1 MTTENQR
8 TVPANNGDKKMS
20 ETADKKANTTKTK
33 ARYNAKGKKM
43 RRLPLVVQIGSIGV
57 SGIAGLLVMLLLF
70 IVGVRIYSS
79 STDTYVEEQNQVE
92 AAQALQYDMTRLIA
106 SERELK
112 RIGTSDT
119 LSAEA
124 RAGLM
129 KGATENVTHF
139 MQLTDQRLE
148 EMTKIK
154 DDAIAPLVAQATDVM
169 KKFESE
175 VNQITDLVNKGRG
188 EEAAAI
194 DVLALAN
201 QLNDLVP
208 QIVKELES
216 QMDAATEQSQTVATV
231 VMGVMVAVYLVV
243 LVVALL
249 IGFFVR
255 RVLRKTV
262 ANTGDS
268 IAALSRGDMTDEA
281 EMLMNDE
288 LGDVAMKL
296 NESLATLRQ
305 VVGSAAAMA
314 QKVNSVANEVG
325 DGIDEGYKETEEV
338 IAQTQVVAGA
348 AGDVTQSIQTV
359 AAGAEEMGA
368 SIREISS
375 NANEAARVAN
385 EATEVAKRTSE
396 TVSKLGVSSREI
408 GDVVNTIT
416 AIAEQTNLLAL
427 NATIEAARAG
437 DAGKGFAVVA
447 GEVKDLAQETG
458 KATDDITAKI
468 AAIQADTDGAVAA
481 IEKISDIINQIN
493 DYQTTIAAAVEE
505 QTATTNEMG
514 RSVSEA
520 ATGSAS
526 ITETISKYQEI
537 AQEAGKGVE
546 TLQHAS
552 DELVEASQGM
562 YDNISL
568 LVYEKKDSAD
578 NLPNS

>member
-1 MTTENQR
+1 MTTDLQS
-8 TVPANNGDKKMS
+8 TANSNTGEKKMS
-20 ETADKKANTTKTK
+20 DAAVKNAGK
-33 ARYNAKGKKM
+33 ARVNAKGKKM
-43 RRLPLVVQIGSIGV
+43 RRMPLVVQIGAIGV

-70 IVGVRIYSS
+70 VVGVRIYGN
-79 STDTYVEEQNQVE
+79 STESYVAEQTQVE
-92 AAQALQYDMTRLIA
+92 AAQAMHYDMTRLIA

-112 RIGTSDT
+112 RIGTSQT
-119 LSAEA
+119 ISPEA
-124 RAGLM
+124 RDGLM
-129 KGATENVTHF
+129 KAATENVKHF
-139 MQLTDQRLE
+139 MELTDQRLE
-148 EMTKIK
+148 EMSKIK
-154 DDAIAPLVAQATDVM
+154 DQNIAPLVAQATDVM
-169 KKFESE
+169 KKFEAE
-175 VNQITDLVNKGRG
+175 VNQITELVNQGKG

-194 DVLALAN
+194 DVLDLAN
-201 QLNDLVP
+201 QLSDLVP
-208 QIVKELES
+208 QIVKGLES
-216 QMDAATEQSQTVATV
+216 KMDAATMQSQAVATV
-231 VMGVMVAVYLVV
+231 VLVVMCVVYLVV
-243 LVVALL
+243 LVIALL

-268 IAALSRGDMTDEA
+268 IESLSKGDMTDEA

-314 QKVNSVANEVG
+314 RKVNSVANDVG

-375 NANEAARVAN
+375 NANEAARVAS

-468 AAIQADTDGAVAA
+468 TAIQADTDGAVAA

-493 DYQTTIAAAVEE
+493 NYQTTIAAAVEE
-505 QTATTNEMG
+505 QTATTNEMS
-514 RSVSEA
+514 RSVAEA

-526 ITETISKYQEI
+526 IAETISQYQEI

-562 YDNISL
+562 YDNISM
-568 LVYEKKDSAD
+568 LVYEKKDAAD
-578 NLPNS
+578 NLPNA

>member
-1 MTTENQR
+1 MTTDLQS
-8 TVPANNGDKKMS
+8 TVS
-20 ETADKKANTTKTK
+20 ANTGEKTMSDAAAKNAGK
-33 ARYNAKGKKM
+33 ARVNAKGKKM
-43 RRLPLVVQIGSIGV
+43 RRLPLVVQIGAIGAAGV
-57 SGIAGLLVMLLLF
+57 VGLLVMLLLF
-70 IVGVRIYSS
+70 VVGVRIYGN
-79 STDTYVEEQNQVE
+79 STEGYVAEQSQVE
-92 AAQALQYDMTRLIA
+92 AAQAMHYDMTRLIA

-112 RIGTSDT
+112 RIGTSQT
-119 LSAEA
+119 ISSEA
-124 RAGLM
+124 RDASM
-129 KGATENVTHF
+129 KVATENVKHF
-139 MQLTDQRLE
+139 MELTDQRLE
-148 EMTKIK
+148 EMSKI
-154 DDAIAPLVAQATDVM
+154 DDQTIAPLVAQATDVM
-169 KKFESE
+169 KNFEVE
-175 VNQITDLVNKGRG
+175 VNQITELVNQGKG

-194 DVLALAN
+194 DVLDLAN

-208 QIVKELES
+208 QIVNALES
-216 QMDAATEQSQTVATV
+216 KMDAATEQSEAVSTIVLI
-231 VMGVMVAVYLVV
+231 VMCIVYVVV
-243 LVVALL
+243 LAIALL

-268 IAALSRGDMTDEA
+268 IESLSKGDMTDEA

-305 VVGSAAAMA
+305 VVGSAATTAR
-314 QKVNSVANEVG
+314 KVNSVAKEVG

-375 NANEAARVAN
+375 NANEAARVAG
-385 EATEVAKRTSE
+385 EATEVAQRTSE

-468 AAIQADTDGAVAA
+468 TAIQADTDGAVAA
-481 IEKISDIINQIN
+481 IEKISDIIHQIN
-493 DYQTTIAAAVEE
+493 NYQTTIAAAVEE
-505 QTATTNEMG
+505 QTATTNEMS
-514 RSVSEA
+514 RSVAEA

-526 ITETISKYQEI
+526 IAETISQYQEI

-552 DELVEASQGM
+552 DELVEASKEM
-562 YDNISL
+562 FDNISM
-568 LVYEKKDSAD
+568 LVYEKKGAAD
-578 NLPNS
+578 NLPNA

>member
-1 MTTENQR
+1 MTTDLQS
-8 TVPANNGDKKMS
+8 TVSANTGEKTMS
-20 ETADKKANTTKTK
+20 DAAAKKAGK
-33 ARYNAKGKKM
+33 ARVNAKGKKM
-43 RRLPLVVQIGSIGV
+43 RRLPLVVQIGAIGAAGV
-57 SGIAGLLVMLLLF
+57 IGLLVMLLLF
-70 IVGVRIYSS
+70 VVGVRIYGN
-79 STDTYVEEQNQVE
+79 STESYVAEQSQVE
-92 AAQALQYDMTRLIA
+92 AAQAMHYDMTRLIA

-112 RIGTSDT
+112 RVGTSQT
-119 LSAEA
+119 ISSEA
-124 RAGLM
+124 REASM
-129 KGATENVTHF
+129 KVATENVKHF
-139 MQLTDQRLE
+139 MELTDQRLE
-148 EMTKIK
+148 EMSKI
-154 DDAIAPLVAQATDVM
+154 DDQTIAPLVVQATDVM
-169 KKFESE
+169 KKFEAE
-175 VNQITDLVNKGRG
+175 VNQITELVNQGKG

-194 DVLALAN
+194 DVLDLAN
-201 QLNDLVP
+201 QLSDLVP
-208 QIVKELES
+208 QIVNALES
-216 QMDAATEQSQTVATV
+216 KMDAATEQSEAVSTIVLIVMCV
-231 VMGVMVAVYLVV
+231 VYVVV
-243 LVVALL
+243 LLLALL
-249 IGFFVR
+249 LGFFVR

-268 IAALSRGDMTDEA
+268 IESLSKGDMTDEA

-305 VVGSAAAMA
+305 VVGSAATTAR
-314 QKVNSVANEVG
+314 KVNSVAKEVG

-338 IAQTQVVAGA
+338 VAQTQVVAGA

-375 NANEAARVAN
+375 NANEAARVAG

-468 AAIQADTDGAVAA
+468 TAIQADTDGAVAA

-493 DYQTTIAAAVEE
+493 NYQTTIAAAVEE
-505 QTATTNEMG
+505 QTATTNEMS
-514 RSVSEA
+514 RSVAEA

-526 ITETISKYQEI
+526 IAETISQYQEI

-552 DELVEASQGM
+552 DELVEASQAM
-562 YDNISL
+562 YDNISM
-568 LVYEKKDSAD
+568 LVYEKKGDSE
-578 NLPNS
+578 NLPNA

>member
-1 MTTENQR
+1 
-8 TVPANNGDKKMS
+8 MS
-20 ETADKKANTTKTK
+20 DAAVKNAGK
-33 ARYNAKGKKM
+33 ARVNAKGKKM
-43 RRLPLVVQIGSIGV
+43 RRMPLVVQIGAIGV

-70 IVGVRIYSS
+70 VVGVRIYGN
-79 STDTYVEEQNQVE
+79 STETYVAEQTQVE
-92 AAQALQYDMTRLIA
+92 AAQAMHYDMTRLIA

-112 RIGTSDT
+112 RIGTSQT
-119 LSAEA
+119 ISPEA
-124 RAGLM
+124 REGLM
-129 KGATENVTHF
+129 KAATENVKHF
-139 MQLTDQRLE
+139 MELTDQRLE
-148 EMTKIK
+148 EMSKIK
-154 DDAIAPLVAQATDVM
+154 DQNIAPLVAQATDVM
-169 KKFESE
+169 KKFEAE
-175 VNQITDLVNKGRG
+175 VNQITELVNQGRG

-194 DVLALAN
+194 DVLDLAN
-201 QLNDLVP
+201 QLSDLVP
-208 QIVKELES
+208 QIVKGLES
-216 QMDAATEQSQTVATV
+216 KMDAATLQSQAVATIVLV
-231 VMGVMVAVYLVV
+231 VMCVVYLVV

-268 IAALSRGDMTDEA
+268 IESLSKGDMTDEA

-314 QKVNSVANEVG
+314 RKVNSVAKDVG

-375 NANEAARVAN
+375 NANEAARVAS

-468 AAIQADTDGAVAA
+468 TAIQADTDGAVAA

-493 DYQTTIAAAVEE
+493 NYQTTIAAAVEE
-505 QTATTNEMG
+505 QTATTNEMS
-514 RSVSEA
+514 RSVAEA

-526 ITETISKYQEI
+526 IAETISQYQEI

-552 DELVEASQGM
+552 DELVEASQAM
-562 YDNISL
+562 YDNISM
-568 LVYEKKDSAD
+568 LVYEKKGDAD
-578 NLPNS
+578 NLPNA

>member
-1 MTTENQR
+1 MTTDLQS
-8 TVPANNGDKKMS
+8 TANSNTGEKKMS
-20 ETADKKANTTKTK
+20 DAAVKNASK
-33 ARYNAKGKKM
+33 ARVNAKGKKM
-43 RRLPLVVQIGSIGV
+43 RRLPLVVQIGAIGAAGV
-57 SGIAGLLVMLLLF
+57 IGLLVMLLLF
-70 IVGVRIYSS
+70 VVGVRIYGN
-79 STDTYVEEQNQVE
+79 STESYVAEQSQVE
-92 AAQALQYDMTRLIA
+92 AAQAMHYDMTRLIA

-112 RIGTSDT
+112 RVGTSQT
-119 LSAEA
+119 ISSEA
-124 RAGLM
+124 REASM
-129 KGATENVTHF
+129 KVATENVKHF
-139 MQLTDQRLE
+139 MELTDQRLE
-148 EMTKIK
+148 EMSKI
-154 DDAIAPLVAQATDVM
+154 DDQTIAPLVAQATDVM
-169 KKFESE
+169 KKFEAE
-175 VNQITDLVNKGRG
+175 VNQITELVNQGKG

-194 DVLALAN
+194 DVLDLAN
-201 QLNDLVP
+201 QLSDLVP
-208 QIVKELES
+208 QIVNALES
-216 QMDAATEQSQTVATV
+216 KMDAATEQSEAVSTIVLIVMCV
-231 VMGVMVAVYLVV
+231 VYVVV
-243 LVVALL
+243 LLLALL
-249 IGFFVR
+249 LGFFVR

-268 IAALSRGDMTDEA
+268 IESLSKGDMTDEA

-305 VVGSAAAMA
+305 VVGSAATTAR
-314 QKVNSVANEVG
+314 KVNSVAKEVG

-338 IAQTQVVAGA
+338 VAQTQVVAGA

-375 NANEAARVAN
+375 NANEAARVAG

-468 AAIQADTDGAVAA
+468 TAIQADTDGAVAA

-493 DYQTTIAAAVEE
+493 NYQTTIAAAVEE
-505 QTATTNEMG
+505 QTATTNEMS
-514 RSVSEA
+514 RSVAEA

-526 ITETISKYQEI
+526 IAETISQYQEI

-552 DELVEASQGM
+552 DELVEASQAM
-562 YDNISL
+562 YDNISM
-568 LVYEKKDSAD
+568 LVYEKKGDSE
-578 NLPNS
+578 NLPNA

>member
-1 MTTENQR
+1 MTTDLQS
-8 TVPANNGDKKMS
+8 TANSNTGEKKMS
-20 ETADKKANTTKTK
+20 DAAAKNAGKV
-33 ARYNAKGKKM
+33 RVNAKGKKM
-43 RRLPLVVQIGSIGV
+43 RRMPLVVQIGAIGA

-70 IVGVRIYSS
+70 VVGVSIYGN
-79 STDTYVEEQNQVE
+79 STESYVAEQSQVE
-92 AAQALQYDMTRLIA
+92 AAQAMHYDMTRLIA

-112 RIGTSDT
+112 RIGTSQT
-119 LSAEA
+119 ISPEA
-124 RAGLM
+124 REGLM
-129 KGATENVTHF
+129 KAATENVKHF
-139 MQLTDQRLE
+139 MELTNQRLE
-148 EMTKIK
+148 EMSKI
-154 DDAIAPLVAQATDVM
+154 DDQTIAPLVAQATDVM
-169 KKFESE
+169 KKFEAE
-175 VNQITDLVNKGRG
+175 VNQITELVNQGKG

-194 DVLALAN
+194 DVLDLAN
-201 QLNDLVP
+201 QLDDLVP
-208 QIVKELES
+208 QIVNALES
-216 QMDAATEQSQTVATV
+216 KMDEATEQSEAVSTIVLI
-231 VMGVMVAVYLVV
+231 VMCVVYLVV
-243 LVVALL
+243 LLLALF

-268 IAALSRGDMTDEA
+268 IESLSKGDMTDEA

-314 QKVNSVANEVG
+314 REVNSVANDVG
-325 DGIDEGYKETEEV
+325 DGIDEGYKETQEV

-375 NANEAARVAN
+375 NANEAARVAG
-385 EATEVAKRTSE
+385 EATEVAQRTSE

-468 AAIQADTDGAVAA
+468 TAIQADTDGAVAA

-493 DYQTTIAAAVEE
+493 NYQTTIAAAVEE
-505 QTATTNEMG
+505 QTATTNEMS
-514 RSVSEA
+514 RSVAEA

-526 ITETISKYQEI
+526 IAETISQYQEI
-537 AQEAGKGVE
+537 AQEAGKGIE

-552 DELVEASQGM
+552 DELVEASKEM
-562 YDNISL
+562 FDNISM
-568 LVYEKKDSAD
+568 LVYEKKSNSE
-578 NLPNS
+578 NLPNA

>member
-20 ETADKKANTTKTK
+20 EAADKKANTAKTK

-385 EATEVAKRTSE
+385 EATKVAKRTSE

>member
-1 MTTENQR
+1 MTTDLQS
-8 TVPANNGDKKMS
+8 TVS
-20 ETADKKANTTKTK
+20 ANTGEKTMSDAAAKNAGK
-33 ARYNAKGKKM
+33 ARVNAKGKKM
-43 RRLPLVVQIGSIGV
+43 RRLPLVVQIGAIGAA
-57 SGIAGLLVMLLLF
+57 GIVGLLVMLLLF
-70 IVGVRIYSS
+70 VVGVRIYGN
-79 STDTYVEEQNQVE
+79 STESYVAEQSQVE
-92 AAQALQYDMTRLIA
+92 AAQAMHYDMTRLIA

-112 RIGTSDT
+112 RIGTSQT
-119 LSAEA
+119 ISSEA
-124 RAGLM
+124 RDASM
-129 KGATENVTHF
+129 KVATENVKHF
-139 MQLTDQRLE
+139 MELTDQRLE
-148 EMTKIK
+148 EMSKI
-154 DDAIAPLVAQATDVM
+154 DDQTIAPLVAQATEVM
-169 KKFESE
+169 KKFEAE
-175 VNQITDLVNKGRG
+175 VNQITELVNQGKG

-194 DVLALAN
+194 DVLDLAN
-201 QLNDLVP
+201 QLSDLVP
-208 QIVKELES
+208 QIVNALES
-216 QMDAATEQSQTVATV
+216 KMDAATEQSEAVSTIVLI
-231 VMGVMVAVYLVV
+231 VMCVVYLVV
-243 LVVALL
+243 LILALL

-268 IAALSRGDMTDEA
+268 IESLSKGDMTDEA

-305 VVGSAAAMA
+305 VVGSAATTAR
-314 QKVNSVANEVG
+314 KVNSVAKEVG

-338 IAQTQVVAGA
+338 VAQTQVVAGA

-375 NANEAARVAN
+375 NANEAARVAG
-385 EATEVAKRTSE
+385 EATEVAQRTSE

-468 AAIQADTDGAVAA
+468 TAIQADTDGAVAA
-481 IEKISDIINQIN
+481 IERISDIINQIN
-493 DYQTTIAAAVEE
+493 NYQTTIAAAVEE
-505 QTATTNEMG
+505 QTATTNEMS
-514 RSVSEA
+514 RSVAEA

-526 ITETISKYQEI
+526 IAETISQYQEI

-552 DELVEASQGM
+552 DELVEASKEM
-562 YDNISL
+562 FDNISM
-568 LVYEKKDSAD
+568 LVYEKKGNSE
-578 NLPNS
+578 NLPNA

>member
-1 MTTENQR
+1 MTTDLQS
-8 TVPANNGDKKMS
+8 TANSNTGEKKMS
-20 ETADKKANTTKTK
+20 DAAVKNAGK
-33 ARYNAKGKKM
+33 ARVNAKGKKM
-43 RRLPLVVQIGSIGV
+43 RRMPLVVQIGAIGV

-70 IVGVRIYSS
+70 VVGVRIYGN
-79 STDTYVEEQNQVE
+79 STETYVAEQTQVE
-92 AAQALQYDMTRLIA
+92 AAQAMHYDMTRLIA

-112 RIGTSDT
+112 RIGTSQT
-119 LSAEA
+119 ISPEA
-124 RAGLM
+124 RDGLM
-129 KGATENVTHF
+129 KAATENVKHF
-139 MQLTDQRLE
+139 MELTDQRLE
-148 EMTKIK
+148 EMSKIK
-154 DDAIAPLVAQATDVM
+154 DQNIAPVVAQATDVM
-169 KKFESE
+169 KKFEAE
-175 VNQITDLVNKGRG
+175 VNQITELVNQGRG

-194 DVLALAN
+194 DVLDLAN
-201 QLNDLVP
+201 QLSDLVP
-208 QIVKELES
+208 QIVKGLES
-216 QMDAATEQSQTVATV
+216 KMDAATLQSQTVATIVLV
-231 VMGVMVAVYLVV
+231 VMCVVYLVV
-243 LVVALL
+243 LVIALL

-268 IAALSRGDMTDEA
+268 IESLSKGDMTDEA

-314 QKVNSVANEVG
+314 RKVNSVAKDVG

-468 AAIQADTDGAVAA
+468 TAIQADTDGAVAA

-493 DYQTTIAAAVEE
+493 NYQTTIAAAVEE
-505 QTATTNEMG
+505 QTATTNEMS
-514 RSVSEA
+514 RSVAEA

-526 ITETISKYQEI
+526 IAETISQYQEI

-552 DELVEASQGM
+552 DELVEASQAM
-562 YDNISL
+562 YDNISM
-568 LVYEKKDSAD
+568 LVYEKKGDAD
-578 NLPNS
+578 NLPNA

>member
-1 MTTENQR
+1 MTTDLQS
-8 TVPANNGDKKMS
+8 TVS
-20 ETADKKANTTKTK
+20 ANTGEKTMSDAAAKNAGK
-33 ARYNAKGKKM
+33 ARVNAKGKKM
-43 RRLPLVVQIGSIGV
+43 RRLPLVVQIGAIGAA
-57 SGIAGLLVMLLLF
+57 GIVGLLVMLLLF
-70 IVGVRIYSS
+70 VVGVRIYGN
-79 STDTYVEEQNQVE
+79 STESYVAEQSQVE
-92 AAQALQYDMTRLIA
+92 AAQAMHYDMTRLIA

-112 RIGTSDT
+112 RIGTSQT
-119 LSAEA
+119 ISSEA
-124 RAGLM
+124 RDASM
-129 KGATENVTHF
+129 KVATENVKHF
-139 MQLTDQRLE
+139 MELTDQRLE
-148 EMTKIK
+148 EMSKI
-154 DDAIAPLVAQATDVM
+154 DDQTIAPLVAQATEVM
-169 KKFESE
+169 KKFEAE
-175 VNQITDLVNKGRG
+175 VNQITELVNQGKG

-194 DVLALAN
+194 DVLDLAN
-201 QLNDLVP
+201 QLSDLVP
-208 QIVKELES
+208 QIVNALES
-216 QMDAATEQSQTVATV
+216 KMDAATEQSESVSTIVLI
-231 VMGVMVAVYLVV
+231 VMCVVYLVV
-243 LVVALL
+243 LILALL

-268 IAALSRGDMTDEA
+268 IESLSKGDMTDEA

-305 VVGSAAAMA
+305 VVGSAATTAR
-314 QKVNSVANEVG
+314 KVNSVAKEVG

-375 NANEAARVAN
+375 NANEAARVAG
-385 EATEVAKRTSE
+385 EATEVAQRTSE

-468 AAIQADTDGAVAA
+468 TAIQADTDGAVAA
-481 IEKISDIINQIN
+481 IEKISDIIHQIN
-493 DYQTTIAAAVEE
+493 NYQTTIAAAVEE
-505 QTATTNEMG
+505 QTATTNEMS
-514 RSVSEA
+514 RSVAEA

-526 ITETISKYQEI
+526 IAETISQYQEI

-552 DELVEASQGM
+552 DELVEASKEM
-562 YDNISL
+562 FDNISM
-568 LVYEKKDSAD
+568 LVYEKKGAAD
-578 NLPNS
+578 NLPNA

>member
-1 MTTENQR
+1 
-8 TVPANNGDKKMS
+8 MS
-20 ETADKKANTTKTK
+20 DAAVKNAGK
-33 ARYNAKGKKM
+33 ARVNAKGKKM
-43 RRLPLVVQIGSIGV
+43 RRMPLVVQIGAIGA

-70 IVGVRIYSS
+70 VVGVSIYGN
-79 STDTYVEEQNQVE
+79 STESYVAEQTQVE
-92 AAQALQYDMTRLIA
+92 AAQAMHYDMTRLIA

-112 RIGTSDT
+112 RIGTSQT
-119 LSAEA
+119 ISPEA
-124 RAGLM
+124 REGLM
-129 KGATENVTHF
+129 KAATENVKHF
-139 MQLTDQRLE
+139 MELTDQRLE
-148 EMTKIK
+148 EMSKIK
-154 DDAIAPLVAQATDVM
+154 DQSIAPLVAQATDVM
-169 KKFESE
+169 KKFEAE
-175 VNQITDLVNKGRG
+175 VNQITELVNQGKG

-194 DVLALAN
+194 DVLDLAN
-201 QLNDLVP
+201 QLSDLVP
-208 QIVKELES
+208 QIVNALES
-216 QMDAATEQSQTVATV
+216 KMDDATEQSQAVATIVLIVMCV
-231 VMGVMVAVYLVV
+231 VYVVV
-243 LVVALL
+243 LAIALL

-268 IAALSRGDMTDEA
+268 IESLSKGDMTDEA

-314 QKVNSVANEVG
+314 RKVNSVANDVG

-375 NANEAARVAN
+375 NANEAARVAS
-385 EATEVAKRTSE
+385 EATEVAQRTSE

-468 AAIQADTDGAVAA
+468 TAIQADTDGAVAA

-493 DYQTTIAAAVEE
+493 NYQTTIAAAVEE
-505 QTATTNEMG
+505 QTATTNEMS
-514 RSVSEA
+514 RSVAEA

-526 ITETISKYQEI
+526 IAETISQYQEI

-552 DELVEASQGM
+552 DELVEASQAM
-562 YDNISL
+562 YDNISM
-568 LVYEKKDSAD
+568 LVYEKKGDAD
-578 NLPNS
+578 NLPNA

>member
-1 MTTENQR
+1 
-8 TVPANNGDKKMS
+8 MS
-20 ETADKKANTTKTK
+20 DAAAKNAGK
-33 ARYNAKGKKM
+33 ARVNAKGKKM
-43 RRLPLVVQIGSIGV
+43 RRLPLVVQIGAIGAAGV
-57 SGIAGLLVMLLLF
+57 VGLLVMLLLF
-70 IVGVRIYSS
+70 VVGVRIYGN
-79 STDTYVEEQNQVE
+79 STESYEVEQSQVE
-92 AAQALQYDMTRLIA
+92 AAQAMHYDMTRLIA
-106 SERELK
+106 SESELK
-112 RIGTSDT
+112 RIGTSQT
-119 LSAEA
+119 ISSEA
-124 RAGLM
+124 HDASM
-129 KGATENVTHF
+129 KVATENVKHF
-139 MQLTDQRLE
+139 IELTNQRLE
-148 EMTKIK
+148 EMSKI
-154 DDAIAPLVAQATDVM
+154 DDQTIAPLVAQATDVM
-169 KKFESE
+169 KKFEAE
-175 VNQITDLVNKGRG
+175 VNQITELVNQGKG

-194 DVLALAN
+194 DVLDLAN
-201 QLNDLVP
+201 QLSDLVP
-208 QIVKELES
+208 QIVNALES
-216 QMDAATEQSQTVATV
+216 KMDAATEQSEAVSTI
-231 VMGVMVAVYLVV
+231 VMIVMCVVYLVV
-243 LVVALL
+243 LILALL

-268 IAALSRGDMTDEA
+268 IESLSKGDMTDEA

-305 VVGSAAAMA
+305 VVGSAATTAR
-314 QKVNSVANEVG
+314 KVNSVAKEVG

-375 NANEAARVAN
+375 NANEAARVAG
-385 EATEVAKRTSE
+385 EATEVAQRTSE

-468 AAIQADTDGAVAA
+468 TAIQADTDGAVAA

-493 DYQTTIAAAVEE
+493 NYQTTIAAAVEE
-505 QTATTNEMG
+505 QTATTNEMS
-514 RSVSEA
+514 RSVAEA

-526 ITETISKYQEI
+526 IAETISQYREI

-552 DELVEASQGM
+552 DELVEASKEM
-562 YDNISL
+562 FDNISM
-568 LVYEKKDSAD
+568 LVYEKKGNSE
-578 NLPNS
+578 NLPNA

>member
-1 MTTENQR
+1 MTTDLQS
-8 TVPANNGDKKMS
+8 TVS
-20 ETADKKANTTKTK
+20 ANTGEKTMSDAAAKNAGK
-33 ARYNAKGKKM
+33 ARVNAKGKKM
-43 RRLPLVVQIGSIGV
+43 RRLPLVVQIGAIGV
-57 SGIAGLLVMLLLF
+57 AGVVGLLVMLLLF
-70 IVGVRIYSS
+70 VVGVRIYGN
-79 STDTYVEEQNQVE
+79 STESYVAEQSQVE
-92 AAQALQYDMTRLIA
+92 AAQAMHYDMTRLIA

-112 RIGTSDT
+112 RVGTSQT
-119 LSAEA
+119 ISSEA
-124 RAGLM
+124 REASM
-129 KGATENVTHF
+129 KVATENVKHF
-139 MQLTDQRLE
+139 MELTDQRLE
-148 EMTKIK
+148 EMSKI
-154 DDAIAPLVAQATDVM
+154 DDQTIAPLVVQATDVM
-169 KKFESE
+169 KKFEAE
-175 VNQITDLVNKGRG
+175 VNQITELVNQGKG

-194 DVLALAN
+194 DVLDLAN
-201 QLNDLVP
+201 QLSDLVP
-208 QIVKELES
+208 QIVNALES
-216 QMDAATEQSQTVATV
+216 KMDAATEQSEAVSTI
-231 VMGVMVAVYLVV
+231 VMIVMCVVYLVV
-243 LVVALL
+243 LLLALL

-268 IAALSRGDMTDEA
+268 IESLSKGDMTDEA

-305 VVGSAAAMA
+305 VVGSAATTAR
-314 QKVNSVANEVG
+314 KVNSVAKEVG

-375 NANEAARVAN
+375 NANEAARVAG
-385 EATEVAKRTSE
+385 EATEVAQRTSE

-468 AAIQADTDGAVAA
+468 TAIQADTDGAVAA

-493 DYQTTIAAAVEE
+493 NYQTTIAAAVEE
-505 QTATTNEMG
+505 QTATTNEMS
-514 RSVSEA
+514 RSVAEA

-526 ITETISKYQEI
+526 IAETISQYQEI

-552 DELVEASQGM
+552 DELVEASKEM
-562 YDNISL
+562 FDNISL
-568 LVYEKKDSAD
+568 LVYEKKGNSE
-578 NLPNS
+578 NLPNA

>member
-1 MTTENQR
+1 MTTDLQS
-8 TVPANNGDKKMS
+8 TVSANTGEKTMS
-20 ETADKKANTTKTK
+20 DAAAKKAGK
-33 ARYNAKGKKM
+33 ARVNAKGKKM
-43 RRLPLVVQIGSIGV
+43 RRLPLVVQIGAIGAAGV
-57 SGIAGLLVMLLLF
+57 IGLLVMLLLF
-70 IVGVRIYSS
+70 VVGVRIYGN
-79 STDTYVEEQNQVE
+79 STESYVAEQSQVE
-92 AAQALQYDMTRLIA
+92 AAQAMHYDMTRLIA

-112 RIGTSDT
+112 RVGTSQT
-119 LSAEA
+119 ISSEA
-124 RAGLM
+124 REASM
-129 KGATENVTHF
+129 KVATENVKHF
-139 MQLTDQRLE
+139 MELTDQRLE
-148 EMTKIK
+148 EMSKI
-154 DDAIAPLVAQATDVM
+154 DDQTIAPLVAQATDVM
-169 KKFESE
+169 KKFEAE
-175 VNQITDLVNKGRG
+175 VNQITELVNQGKG

-194 DVLALAN
+194 DVLDLAN
-201 QLNDLVP
+201 QLSDLVP
-208 QIVKELES
+208 QIVNALES
-216 QMDAATEQSQTVATV
+216 KMDAATEQSEAVSTIVLIVMCV
-231 VMGVMVAVYLVV
+231 VYVVV
-243 LVVALL
+243 LLLALL
-249 IGFFVR
+249 LGFFVR

-268 IAALSRGDMTDEA
+268 IESLSKGDMTDEA

-305 VVGSAAAMA
+305 VVGSAATTAR
-314 QKVNSVANEVG
+314 KVNSVAKEVG

-375 NANEAARVAN
+375 NANEAARVAG

-468 AAIQADTDGAVAA
+468 TAIQADTDGAVAA

-493 DYQTTIAAAVEE
+493 NYQTTIAAAVEE
-505 QTATTNEMG
+505 QTATTNEMS
-514 RSVSEA
+514 RSVAEA

-526 ITETISKYQEI
+526 IAETISQYQEI

-552 DELVEASQGM
+552 DELVEASQAM
-562 YDNISL
+562 YDNISM
-568 LVYEKKDSAD
+568 LVYEKKGDSE
-578 NLPNS
+578 NLPNA

>member
-1 MTTENQR
+1 MTTDLQS
-8 TVPANNGDKKMS
+8 TVSANTGEKTMS
-20 ETADKKANTTKTK
+20 EAAAKNAGK
-33 ARYNAKGKKM
+33 ARVNAKGKKM
-43 RRLPLVVQIGSIGV
+43 RRMPLVVQIGAIGAAGV
-57 SGIAGLLVMLLLF
+57 VGLLVMLLLF
-70 IVGVRIYSS
+70 VVGVRIYGN
-79 STDTYVEEQNQVE
+79 STEGYVAEQSQVE
-92 AAQALQYDMTRLIA
+92 AAQAMHYDMTRLIA

-112 RIGTSDT
+112 RIGTSQT
-119 LSAEA
+119 ISSEA
-124 RAGLM
+124 RDASM
-129 KGATENVTHF
+129 KVATENVKHF
-139 MQLTDQRLE
+139 MELTDQRLE
-148 EMTKIK
+148 EMSKI
-154 DDAIAPLVAQATDVM
+154 DDQTIAPLVAQATDVM
-169 KKFESE
+169 KNFEVE
-175 VNQITDLVNKGRG
+175 VNQITELVNQGKG

-194 DVLALAN
+194 DVLDLAN

-208 QIVKELES
+208 QIVNALES
-216 QMDAATEQSQTVATV
+216 KMDAATEQSEAVSTIVLI
-231 VMGVMVAVYLVV
+231 VMCIVYVVV
-243 LVVALL
+243 LAIALL

-268 IAALSRGDMTDEA
+268 IESLSKGDMTDEA

-305 VVGSAAAMA
+305 VVGSAATTAR
-314 QKVNSVANEVG
+314 KVNSVAKEVG

-375 NANEAARVAN
+375 NANEAARVAG
-385 EATEVAKRTSE
+385 EATEVAQRTSE

-468 AAIQADTDGAVAA
+468 TAIQADTDGAVAA
-481 IEKISDIINQIN
+481 IEKISDIIHQIN
-493 DYQTTIAAAVEE
+493 NYQTTIAAAVEE
-505 QTATTNEMG
+505 QTATTNEMS
-514 RSVSEA
+514 RSVAEA

-526 ITETISKYQEI
+526 IAETISQYQEI

-552 DELVEASQGM
+552 DELVEASKEM
-562 YDNISL
+562 FDNISM
-568 LVYEKKDSAD
+568 LVYEKKGNSE
-578 NLPNS
+578 NLPNA

>member
-1 MTTENQR
+1 MTTDLQS
-8 TVPANNGDKKMS
+8 TVS
-20 ETADKKANTTKTK
+20 ANTGEKTMSDAAAKNAGK
-33 ARYNAKGKKM
+33 ARVNAKGKKM
-43 RRLPLVVQIGSIGV
+43 RRLPLVVQIGAIGV
-57 SGIAGLLVMLLLF
+57 AGVVGLLVMLLLF
-70 IVGVRIYSS
+70 VVGVRIYGN
-79 STDTYVEEQNQVE
+79 STESYVAEQSQVE
-92 AAQALQYDMTRLIA
+92 AAQAMHYDMTRLIA

-112 RIGTSDT
+112 RVGTSQT
-119 LSAEA
+119 ISSEA
-124 RAGLM
+124 REASM
-129 KGATENVTHF
+129 KVATENVKHF
-139 MQLTDQRLE
+139 MELTDQRLE
-148 EMTKIK
+148 EMSKI
-154 DDAIAPLVAQATDVM
+154 DDQTIAPLVVQATDVM
-169 KKFESE
+169 KKFEAE
-175 VNQITDLVNKGRG
+175 VNQITELVNQGKG

-194 DVLALAN
+194 DVLDLAN
-201 QLNDLVP
+201 QLSDLVP
-208 QIVKELES
+208 QIANALES
-216 QMDAATEQSQTVATV
+216 KMDEATEQSEAVSTI
-231 VMGVMVAVYLVV
+231 VMIVMCVVYLVV
-243 LVVALL
+243 LLLALL

-268 IAALSRGDMTDEA
+268 IESLSKGDMTDEA

-305 VVGSAAAMA
+305 VVGSAATTAR
-314 QKVNSVANEVG
+314 KVNSVAKEVG

-375 NANEAARVAN
+375 NANEAARVAG
-385 EATEVAKRTSE
+385 EATEVAQRTSE

-468 AAIQADTDGAVAA
+468 TAIQADTDGAVAA

-493 DYQTTIAAAVEE
+493 NYQTTIAAAVEE
-505 QTATTNEMG
+505 QTATTNEMS
-514 RSVSEA
+514 RSVAEA

-526 ITETISKYQEI
+526 IAETISQYQEI

-552 DELVEASQGM
+552 DELVEASKEM
-562 YDNISL
+562 FDNISL
-568 LVYEKKDSAD
+568 LVYEKKGNSE
-578 NLPNS
+578 NLPNA

>member
-1 MTTENQR
+1 MTTDLQN
-8 TVPANNGDKKMS
+8 TANSNTGEKKMS
-20 ETADKKANTTKTK
+20 DAAVNNAGK
-33 ARYNAKGKKM
+33 ARVNAKGKKM
-43 RRLPLVVQIGSIGV
+43 RRMPLVVQIGAIGV

-70 IVGVRIYSS
+70 VVGVRIYGN
-79 STDTYVEEQNQVE
+79 STETYVAEQTQVE
-92 AAQALQYDMTRLIA
+92 AAQAMHYDMTRLIA

-112 RIGTSDT
+112 RIGTSQT
-119 LSAEA
+119 ISPEA
-124 RAGLM
+124 RDGLM
-129 KGATENVTHF
+129 KAATENVKHF
-139 MQLTDQRLE
+139 MELTDQRLE
-148 EMTKIK
+148 EMSKIK
-154 DDAIAPLVAQATDVM
+154 DQNIAPLVAQATDVM
-169 KKFESE
+169 KKFEAE
-175 VNQITDLVNKGRG
+175 VNQITELVNQGRG

-194 DVLALAN
+194 DVLDLAN
-201 QLNDLVP
+201 QLSDLVP
-208 QIVKELES
+208 QIVKGLES
-216 QMDAATEQSQTVATV
+216 KMDAATLQSQTVATIVLV
-231 VMGVMVAVYLVV
+231 VMCVVYLVV
-243 LVVALL
+243 LVIALL

-268 IAALSRGDMTDEA
+268 IESLSKGDMTDEA

-314 QKVNSVANEVG
+314 RKVNSVAKDVG

-468 AAIQADTDGAVAA
+468 TAIQADTDGAVAA
-481 IEKISDIINQIN
+481 IERISDIINQIN
-493 DYQTTIAAAVEE
+493 NYQTTIAAAVEE
-505 QTATTNEMG
+505 QTATTNEMS
-514 RSVSEA
+514 RSVAEA

-526 ITETISKYQEI
+526 IAETISQYQEI

-552 DELVEASQGM
+552 DELVEASKAM
-562 YDNISL
+562 FDNISM
-568 LVYEKKDSAD
+568 LVYEKKGNSE
-578 NLPNS
+578 NLPNA

>member
-1 MTTENQR
+1 MTTDLQS
-8 TVPANNGDKKMS
+8 TVS
-20 ETADKKANTTKTK
+20 ANTGEKTMSDAAAKNAGK
-33 ARYNAKGKKM
+33 ARVNAKGKKM
-43 RRLPLVVQIGSIGV
+43 RRLPLVVQIGAIGAA
-57 SGIAGLLVMLLLF
+57 GIVGLLVMLLLF
-70 IVGVRIYSS
+70 VVGVRIYGN
-79 STDTYVEEQNQVE
+79 STESYVAEQSQVE
-92 AAQALQYDMTRLIA
+92 AAQAMHYDMTRLIA

-112 RIGTSDT
+112 RIGTSQT
-119 LSAEA
+119 ISSEA
-124 RAGLM
+124 RDASM
-129 KGATENVTHF
+129 KVATENVKHF
-139 MQLTDQRLE
+139 MELTDQRLE
-148 EMTKIK
+148 EMSKI
-154 DDAIAPLVAQATDVM
+154 DDQTIAPLVAQATEVM
-169 KKFESE
+169 KKFEAE
-175 VNQITDLVNKGRG
+175 VNQITELVNQGKG

-194 DVLALAN
+194 DVLDLAN
-201 QLNDLVP
+201 QLSDLVP
-208 QIVKELES
+208 QIVNALES
-216 QMDAATEQSQTVATV
+216 KMDAATEQSESVSTIVLI
-231 VMGVMVAVYLVV
+231 VMCVVYLVV
-243 LVVALL
+243 LILALL

-268 IAALSRGDMTDEA
+268 IESLSKGDMTDEA

-305 VVGSAAAMA
+305 VVGSAATTAR
-314 QKVNSVANEVG
+314 KVNSVAKEVG

-338 IAQTQVVAGA
+338 VAQTQVVAGA

-375 NANEAARVAN
+375 NANEAARVAG
-385 EATEVAKRTSE
+385 EATEVAQRTSE

-468 AAIQADTDGAVAA
+468 TAIQADTDGAVAA
-481 IEKISDIINQIN
+481 IERISDIINQIN
-493 DYQTTIAAAVEE
+493 NYQTTIAAAVEE
-505 QTATTNEMG
+505 QTATTNEMS
-514 RSVSEA
+514 RSVAEA

-526 ITETISKYQEI
+526 IAETISQYQEI

-552 DELVEASQGM
+552 DELVEASKEM
-562 YDNISL
+562 FDNISM
-568 LVYEKKDSAD
+568 LVYEKKGNSE
-578 NLPNS
+578 NLPNA

>member
-1 MTTENQR
+1 MTTDLQS
-8 TVPANNGDKKMS
+8 TVS
-20 ETADKKANTTKTK
+20 ANTGEKTMSDAAAKNAGK
-33 ARYNAKGKKM
+33 ARVNAKGKKM
-43 RRLPLVVQIGSIGV
+43 RRLPLVVQIGAIGAA
-57 SGIAGLLVMLLLF
+57 GIVGLLVMLLLF
-70 IVGVRIYSS
+70 VVGVRIYGN
-79 STDTYVEEQNQVE
+79 STESYVAEQSQVE
-92 AAQALQYDMTRLIA
+92 AAQAMHYDMTRLIA

-112 RIGTSDT
+112 RIGTSQT
-119 LSAEA
+119 ISSEA
-124 RAGLM
+124 RDASM
-129 KGATENVTHF
+129 KVATENVKHF
-139 MQLTDQRLE
+139 MELTDQRLE
-148 EMTKIK
+148 EMSKI
-154 DDAIAPLVAQATDVM
+154 DDQTIAPLVVQATDVM
-169 KKFESE
+169 KKFEAE
-175 VNQITDLVNKGRG
+175 VNQITELVNQGKG

-194 DVLALAN
+194 DVLDLAN
-201 QLNDLVP
+201 QLSDLVP
-208 QIVKELES
+208 QIANALES
-216 QMDAATEQSQTVATV
+216 KMDEATEQSEAVSTI
-231 VMGVMVAVYLVV
+231 VMIVMCVVYLVV
-243 LVVALL
+243 LLLALL

-268 IAALSRGDMTDEA
+268 IESLSKGDMTDEA

-305 VVGSAAAMA
+305 VVGSAATTAR
-314 QKVNSVANEVG
+314 KVNSVAKEVG

-375 NANEAARVAN
+375 NANEAARVAG
-385 EATEVAKRTSE
+385 EATEVAQRTSE

-468 AAIQADTDGAVAA
+468 TAIQADTDGAVAA

-493 DYQTTIAAAVEE
+493 NYQTTIAAAVEE
-505 QTATTNEMG
+505 QTATTNEMS
-514 RSVSEA
+514 RSVAEA

-526 ITETISKYQEI
+526 IAETISQYQEI

-552 DELVEASQGM
+552 DELVEASKEM
-562 YDNISL
+562 FDNISM
-568 LVYEKKDSAD
+568 LVYEKKGNSE
-578 NLPNS
+578 NLPNA

>member
-1 MTTENQR
+1 MTTDLQN
-8 TVPANNGDKKMS
+8 TANSNTGEKKMS
-20 ETADKKANTTKTK
+20 DAAVNNAGK
-33 ARYNAKGKKM
+33 ARVNAKGKKM
-43 RRLPLVVQIGSIGV
+43 RRMPLVVQIGAIGV

-70 IVGVRIYSS
+70 VVGVRIYGN
-79 STDTYVEEQNQVE
+79 STETYVAEQTQVE
-92 AAQALQYDMTRLIA
+92 AAQAMHYDMTRLIA

-112 RIGTSDT
+112 RIGTSQT
-119 LSAEA
+119 ISPEA
-124 RAGLM
+124 RDGLM
-129 KGATENVTHF
+129 KAATENVKHF
-139 MQLTDQRLE
+139 MELTDQRLE
-148 EMTKIK
+148 EMSKIK
-154 DDAIAPLVAQATDVM
+154 DQNIAPLVAQATDVM
-169 KKFESE
+169 KKFEAE
-175 VNQITDLVNKGRG
+175 VNQITELVNQGRG

-194 DVLALAN
+194 DVLDLAN
-201 QLNDLVP
+201 QLSDLVP
-208 QIVKELES
+208 QIVKGLES
-216 QMDAATEQSQTVATV
+216 KMDAATLQSQTVATIVLV
-231 VMGVMVAVYLVV
+231 VMCVVYLVV
-243 LVVALL
+243 LVIALL

-268 IAALSRGDMTDEA
+268 IESLSKGDMTDEA

-314 QKVNSVANEVG
+314 RKVNSVAKDVG

-468 AAIQADTDGAVAA
+468 TAIQADTDGAVAA

-493 DYQTTIAAAVEE
+493 NYQTTIAAAVEE
-505 QTATTNEMG
+505 QTATTNEMS
-514 RSVSEA
+514 RSVAEA

-526 ITETISKYQEI
+526 IAETISQYQEI

-552 DELVEASQGM
+552 DELVEASQAM
-562 YDNISL
+562 YDNISM
-568 LVYEKKDSAD
+568 LVYEKKGDAD
-578 NLPNS
+578 NLPNA

>member
-1 MTTENQR
+1 MTTDLQS
-8 TVPANNGDKKMS
+8 TVS
-20 ETADKKANTTKTK
+20 ANTGEKTMSDAAAKNAGK
-33 ARYNAKGKKM
+33 ARVNAKGKKM
-43 RRLPLVVQIGSIGV
+43 RRLPLVVQIGAIGV
-57 SGIAGLLVMLLLF
+57 AGVVGLLVMLLLF
-70 IVGVRIYSS
+70 VVGVRIYGN
-79 STDTYVEEQNQVE
+79 STESYVAEQSQVE
-92 AAQALQYDMTRLIA
+92 AAQAMHYDMTRLIA

-112 RIGTSDT
+112 RVGTSQT
-119 LSAEA
+119 ISSEA
-124 RAGLM
+124 REASM
-129 KGATENVTHF
+129 KVATENVKHF
-139 MQLTDQRLE
+139 MELTDQRLE
-148 EMTKIK
+148 EMSKI
-154 DDAIAPLVAQATDVM
+154 DDQTIAPLVAQATEVM
-169 KKFESE
+169 KKFEAE
-175 VNQITDLVNKGRG
+175 VNQITELVNQGKG

-194 DVLALAN
+194 DVLDLAN
-201 QLNDLVP
+201 QLSDLVP
-208 QIVKELES
+208 QIANALES
-216 QMDAATEQSQTVATV
+216 KMDEATEQSEAVSTI
-231 VMGVMVAVYLVV
+231 VMIVMCVVYLVV
-243 LVVALL
+243 LLLALL

-268 IAALSRGDMTDEA
+268 IESLSKGDMTDEA

-305 VVGSAAAMA
+305 VVGSAATTAR
-314 QKVNSVANEVG
+314 KVNSVAKEVG

-375 NANEAARVAN
+375 NANEAARVAG
-385 EATEVAKRTSE
+385 EATEVAQRTSE

-468 AAIQADTDGAVAA
+468 TAIQADTDGAVAA

-493 DYQTTIAAAVEE
+493 NYQTTIAAAVEE
-505 QTATTNEMG
+505 QTATTNEMS
-514 RSVSEA
+514 RSVAEA

-526 ITETISKYQEI
+526 IAETISQYQEI

-552 DELVEASQGM
+552 DELVEASKEM
-562 YDNISL
+562 FDNISM
-568 LVYEKKDSAD
+568 LVYEKKGNSE
-578 NLPNS
+578 NLPNA

>member
-1 MTTENQR
+1 
-8 TVPANNGDKKMS
+8 MS
-20 ETADKKANTTKTK
+20 DAAVKNAGK
-33 ARYNAKGKKM
+33 ARVNAKGKKM
-43 RRLPLVVQIGSIGV
+43 RRMPLVVQIGAIGV

-70 IVGVRIYSS
+70 VVGVRIYGN
-79 STDTYVEEQNQVE
+79 STESYVAEQTQVE
-92 AAQALQYDMTRLIA
+92 AAQAMHYDMTRLIA

-112 RIGTSDT
+112 RIGTSQT
-119 LSAEA
+119 ISPEA
-124 RAGLM
+124 RDGLM
-129 KGATENVTHF
+129 KAATENVKHF
-139 MQLTDQRLE
+139 MELTDQRLE
-148 EMTKIK
+148 EMSKIK
-154 DDAIAPLVAQATDVM
+154 DQNIAPLVAQATDVM
-169 KKFESE
+169 KKFEAE
-175 VNQITDLVNKGRG
+175 VNQITELVNQGKG

-194 DVLALAN
+194 DVLDLAN
-201 QLNDLVP
+201 QLSDLVP
-208 QIVKELES
+208 QIVNALES
-216 QMDAATEQSQTVATV
+216 KMDAATEQSQAVATIVLIVMCV
-231 VMGVMVAVYLVV
+231 VYVVV
-243 LVVALL
+243 LAIALL

-268 IAALSRGDMTDEA
+268 IESLSKGDMTDEA

-314 QKVNSVANEVG
+314 RKVNSVAKDVG

-375 NANEAARVAN
+375 NANEAARVAS

-468 AAIQADTDGAVAA
+468 TAIQADTDGAVAA

-493 DYQTTIAAAVEE
+493 NYQTTIAAAVEE
-505 QTATTNEMG
+505 QTATTNEMS
-514 RSVSEA
+514 RSVAEA

-526 ITETISKYQEI
+526 IAETISQYQEI

-562 YDNISL
+562 YDNISM
-568 LVYEKKDSAD
+568 LVYEKKGAAD
-578 NLPNS
+578 NLPNA

>member
-1 MTTENQR
+1 MSDAA
-8 TVPANNGDKKMS
+8 VNNAG
-20 ETADKKANTTKTK
+20 K
-33 ARYNAKGKKM
+33 ARVNAKGKKM
-43 RRLPLVVQIGSIGV
+43 RRMPLVVQIGAIGV

-70 IVGVRIYSS
+70 VVGVRIYGN
-79 STDTYVEEQNQVE
+79 STETYVAEQTQVE
-92 AAQALQYDMTRLIA
+92 AAQAMHYDMTRLIA

-112 RIGTSDT
+112 RIGTSQT
-119 LSAEA
+119 ISPEA
-124 RAGLM
+124 RDGLM
-129 KGATENVTHF
+129 KAATENVKHF
-139 MQLTDQRLE
+139 MELTDQRLE
-148 EMTKIK
+148 EMSKIK
-154 DDAIAPLVAQATDVM
+154 DQNIAPLVAQATDVM
-169 KKFESE
+169 KKFEAE
-175 VNQITDLVNKGRG
+175 VNQITELVNQGRG

-194 DVLALAN
+194 DVLDLAN
-201 QLNDLVP
+201 QLSDLVP
-208 QIVKELES
+208 QIVKGLES
-216 QMDAATEQSQTVATV
+216 KMDAATLQSQTVATIVLV
-231 VMGVMVAVYLVV
+231 VMCVVYLVV
-243 LVVALL
+243 LVIALL

-268 IAALSRGDMTDEA
+268 IESLSKGDMTDEA

-314 QKVNSVANEVG
+314 RKVNSVAKDVG

-468 AAIQADTDGAVAA
+468 TAIQADTDGAVAA

-493 DYQTTIAAAVEE
+493 NYQTTIAAAVEE
-505 QTATTNEMG
+505 QTATTNEMS
-514 RSVSEA
+514 RSVAEA

-526 ITETISKYQEI
+526 IAETISQYQEI

-552 DELVEASQGM
+552 DELVEASQAM
-562 YDNISL
+562 YDNISM
-568 LVYEKKDSAD
+568 LVYEKKGDAD
-578 NLPNS
+578 NLPNA

>member
-1 MTTENQR
+1 MTTDLQS
-8 TVPANNGDKKMS
+8 TVS
-20 ETADKKANTTKTK
+20 ANTGEKTMSDAAAKNAGK
-33 ARYNAKGKKM
+33 ARVNAKGKKM
-43 RRLPLVVQIGSIGV
+43 RRLPLVVQIGAIGV
-57 SGIAGLLVMLLLF
+57 AGVVGLLVMLLLF
-70 IVGVRIYSS
+70 VVGVRIYGN
-79 STDTYVEEQNQVE
+79 STESYVAEQSQVE
-92 AAQALQYDMTRLIA
+92 AAQAMHYDMTRLIA

-112 RIGTSDT
+112 RVGTSQT
-119 LSAEA
+119 ISSEA
-124 RAGLM
+124 REASM
-129 KGATENVTHF
+129 KVATENVKHF
-139 MQLTDQRLE
+139 MELTDQRLE
-148 EMTKIK
+148 EMSKI
-154 DDAIAPLVAQATDVM
+154 DDQTIAPLVAQATDVM
-169 KKFESE
+169 KKFEAE
-175 VNQITDLVNKGRG
+175 VNQITELVNQGKG

-194 DVLALAN
+194 DVLDLAN
-201 QLNDLVP
+201 QLSDLVP
-208 QIVKELES
+208 QIANALES
-216 QMDAATEQSQTVATV
+216 KMDEATEQSEAVSTI
-231 VMGVMVAVYLVV
+231 VMIVMCVVYLVV
-243 LVVALL
+243 LLLALL

-268 IAALSRGDMTDEA
+268 IESLSKGDMTDEA

-305 VVGSAAAMA
+305 VVGSAATTAR
-314 QKVNSVANEVG
+314 KVNSVAKEVG

-375 NANEAARVAN
+375 NANEAARVAG
-385 EATEVAKRTSE
+385 EATEVAQRTSE

-468 AAIQADTDGAVAA
+468 TAIQADTDGAVAA

-493 DYQTTIAAAVEE
+493 NYQTTIAAAVEE
-505 QTATTNEMG
+505 QTATTNEMS
-514 RSVSEA
+514 RSVAEA

-526 ITETISKYQEI
+526 IAETISQYQEI

-552 DELVEASQGM
+552 DELVEASKEM
-562 YDNISL
+562 FDNISM
-568 LVYEKKDSAD
+568 LVYEKKGNSE
-578 NLPNS
+578 NLPNA

>member
-1 MTTENQR
+1 MTTDLQS
-8 TVPANNGDKKMS
+8 TANSNTGEKKMS
-20 ETADKKANTTKTK
+20 DAAVKNAGK
-33 ARYNAKGKKM
+33 ARVNAKGKKM
-43 RRLPLVVQIGSIGV
+43 RRMPLVVQIGAIGA

-70 IVGVRIYSS
+70 VVGVRIYGN
-79 STDTYVEEQNQVE
+79 STESYVAEQTQVE
-92 AAQALQYDMTRLIA
+92 AAQAMHYDMTRLIA

-112 RIGTSDT
+112 RIGTSQT
-119 LSAEA
+119 ISPEA
-124 RAGLM
+124 REGLM
-129 KGATENVTHF
+129 KAATENVKHF
-139 MQLTDQRLE
+139 MELTDQRLE
-148 EMTKIK
+148 EMSKIK
-154 DDAIAPLVAQATDVM
+154 DQNIAPLVAQATDVM
-169 KKFESE
+169 KKFEAE
-175 VNQITDLVNKGRG
+175 VNQITELVNQGKG

-194 DVLALAN
+194 DVLDLAN
-201 QLNDLVP
+201 QLSDLVP
-208 QIVKELES
+208 QIVNALES
-216 QMDAATEQSQTVATV
+216 KMDAATEQSQAVATIVLIVMCV
-231 VMGVMVAVYLVV
+231 VYVVV
-243 LVVALL
+243 LAIALL

-268 IAALSRGDMTDEA
+268 IESLSKGDMTDEA

-314 QKVNSVANEVG
+314 RKVNSVANDVG

-375 NANEAARVAN
+375 NANEAARVAS

-468 AAIQADTDGAVAA
+468 TAIQADTDGAVAA

-493 DYQTTIAAAVEE
+493 NYQTTIAAAVEE
-505 QTATTNEMG
+505 QTATTNEMS
-514 RSVSEA
+514 RSVAEA

-526 ITETISKYQEI
+526 IAETISQYQEI

-552 DELVEASQGM
+552 DELVEASQAM
-562 YDNISL
+562 YDNISM
-568 LVYEKKDSAD
+568 LVYEKKGEAD
-578 NLPNS
+578 NLPNA

>member
-1 MTTENQR
+1 MTTDLQS
-8 TVPANNGDKKMS
+8 TANSNTGEKKMS
-20 ETADKKANTTKTK
+20 DAAVKNAGK
-33 ARYNAKGKKM
+33 ARVNAKGKKM
-43 RRLPLVVQIGSIGV
+43 RRMPLVVQIGAIGV

-70 IVGVRIYSS
+70 VVGVRIYGN
-79 STDTYVEEQNQVE
+79 STETYVAEQTQVE
-92 AAQALQYDMTRLIA
+92 AAQAMHYDMTRLIA

-112 RIGTSDT
+112 RIGTSQT
-119 LSAEA
+119 ISSEA
-124 RAGLM
+124 RDGLM
-129 KGATENVTHF
+129 KAATENVKHF
-139 MQLTDQRLE
+139 MELTDQRLE
-148 EMTKIK
+148 EMSKIK
-154 DDAIAPLVAQATDVM
+154 DQNIAPLVAQATDVM
-169 KKFESE
+169 KKFEAE
-175 VNQITDLVNKGRG
+175 VNQITELVNQGRG

-194 DVLALAN
+194 DVLDLAN
-201 QLNDLVP
+201 QLSDLVP
-208 QIVKELES
+208 QIVKGLES
-216 QMDAATEQSQTVATV
+216 KMDAATLQSQTVATIVLV
-231 VMGVMVAVYLVV
+231 VMCVVYLVV
-243 LVVALL
+243 LVSALL

-268 IAALSRGDMTDEA
+268 IESLSKGDMTDEA

-314 QKVNSVANEVG
+314 RKVNSVAKDVG

-468 AAIQADTDGAVAA
+468 TAIQADTDGAVAA

-493 DYQTTIAAAVEE
+493 NYQTTIAAAVEE
-505 QTATTNEMG
+505 QTATTNEMS
-514 RSVSEA
+514 RSVAEA

-526 ITETISKYQEI
+526 IAETISQYQEI

-552 DELVEASQGM
+552 DELVEASQAM
-562 YDNISL
+562 YDNISM
-568 LVYEKKDSAD
+568 LVYEKKGDAD
-578 NLPNS
+578 NLPNA

>member
-1 MTTENQR
+1 MTTDLQNAASADTGEK
-8 TVPANNGDKKMS
+8 TMS
-20 ETADKKANTTKTK
+20 EAAVKKVSKV
-33 ARYNAKGKKM
+33 RVNAKGKKM
-43 RRLPLVVQIGSIGV
+43 RRLPLVVQIGAIGAAGV
-57 SGIAGLLVMLLLF
+57 AGLLVMLLLF
-70 IVGVRIYSS
+70 VVGVRIYGN
-79 STDTYVEEQNQVE
+79 STEVYVVEQAQVE
-92 AAQALQYDMTRLIA
+92 SAQAMHYDMTRLIA
-106 SERELK
+106 AERELK
-112 RIGTSDT
+112 RIGTSQT
-119 LSAEA
+119 ISPEA
-124 RAGLM
+124 REGLM
-129 KGATENVTHF
+129 KTATQNVEHF
-139 MQLTDQRLE
+139 LELLDQRIE
-148 EMTKIK
+148 EMSKIT
-154 DDAIAPLVAQATDVM
+154 DPDVAPLVAQATDVM
-169 KKFESE
+169 KNFEAE
-175 VNQITDLVNKGRG
+175 VNQITELVNQGKG

-194 DVLALAN
+194 EVLDLAN
-201 QLNDLVP
+201 QLNELVP
-208 QIVKELES
+208 QIVQGLKS
-216 QMDAATEQSQTVATV
+216 KMHTATERSETVAMIV
-231 VMGVMVAVYLVV
+231 LIVMFVVYLVV
-243 LVVALL
+243 LSSALL
-249 IGFFVR
+249 IGYAVR

-268 IAALSRGDMTDEA
+268 IESLSRGDMTDEA
-281 EMLMNDE
+281 QTLMNDE
-288 LGDVAMKL
+288 LGDVARKL

-305 VVGSAAAMA
+305 VVASAAAMA
-314 QKVNSVANEVG
+314 RKVNSVANEVG
-325 DGIDEGYKETEEV
+325 TGIDEGYNETQEV
-338 IAQTQVVAGA
+338 ITQTQVVAGA

-468 AAIQADTDGAVAA
+468 TAIQADTDGAVAA

-493 DYQTTIAAAVEE
+493 NYQTTIAAAVEE
-505 QTATTNEMG
+505 QTATTNEMS
-514 RSVSEA
+514 RSVAEA

-526 ITETISKYQEI
+526 IAETISQYQEI

-568 LVYEKKDSAD
+568 LVYEKKGNSE
-578 NLPNS
+578 NLPNA

>member
-1 MTTENQR
+1 MTTDLQS
-8 TVPANNGDKKMS
+8 TVS
-20 ETADKKANTTKTK
+20 ANTGEKTMSDAAAKNAGK
-33 ARYNAKGKKM
+33 ARVNAKGKKM
-43 RRLPLVVQIGSIGV
+43 RRLPLVVQIGAIGAAGV
-57 SGIAGLLVMLLLF
+57 VGLLVLLLLF
-70 IVGVRIYSS
+70 VVGVRIYGN
-79 STDTYVEEQNQVE
+79 STESYVVEQSQVE
-92 AAQALQYDMTRLIA
+92 AAQAIHYDMTRLIA

-112 RIGTSDT
+112 RIGTSQT
-119 LSAEA
+119 ISSEA
-124 RAGLM
+124 RDASM
-129 KGATENVTHF
+129 KVATENVKHF
-139 MQLTDQRLE
+139 MELTNQRLE
-148 EMTKIK
+148 EMSKI
-154 DDAIAPLVAQATDVM
+154 DDQTIAPLVAQATEVM
-169 KKFESE
+169 KKFEAE
-175 VNQITDLVNKGRG
+175 VNQITELVNQGKS

-194 DVLALAN
+194 DVLDLAN

-208 QIVKELES
+208 QIVNALES
-216 QMDAATEQSQTVATV
+216 KMDAATEQSEAVSTI
-231 VMGVMVAVYLVV
+231 VMIVMCVVYLVV
-243 LVVALL
+243 LILALL

-268 IAALSRGDMTDEA
+268 IESLSKGDMTDEA

-305 VVGSAAAMA
+305 VVGSAATTAR
-314 QKVNSVANEVG
+314 KVNSVAKEVG

-338 IAQTQVVAGA
+338 VAQTQVVAGA

-375 NANEAARVAN
+375 NANEAARVAG

-468 AAIQADTDGAVAA
+468 TAIQADTDGAVAA
-481 IEKISDIINQIN
+481 IERISDIINQIN
-493 DYQTTIAAAVEE
+493 NYQTTIAAAVEE
-505 QTATTNEMG
+505 QTATTNEMS
-514 RSVSEA
+514 RSVAEA

-526 ITETISKYQEI
+526 IAETISQYQEI

-552 DELVEASQGM
+552 DELVEASKEM
-562 YDNISL
+562 FDNISQ
-568 LVYEKKDSAD
+568 LVYEKKGNSE
-578 NLPNS
+578 NLPNA

>member
-1 MTTENQR
+1 MTTDLQS
-8 TVPANNGDKKMS
+8 TVSANTGEKTMS
-20 ETADKKANTTKTK
+20 DAAAKKAGK
-33 ARYNAKGKKM
+33 ARVNAKGKKM
-43 RRLPLVVQIGSIGV
+43 RRLPLVVQIGAIGAAGV
-57 SGIAGLLVMLLLF
+57 IGLLVMLLLF
-70 IVGVRIYSS
+70 VVGVRIYGN
-79 STDTYVEEQNQVE
+79 STESYVAEQSQVE
-92 AAQALQYDMTRLIA
+92 AAQAMHYDMTRLIA

-112 RIGTSDT
+112 RVGTSQT
-119 LSAEA
+119 ISSEA
-124 RAGLM
+124 REASM
-129 KGATENVTHF
+129 KVATENVKHF
-139 MQLTDQRLE
+139 MELTDQRLE
-148 EMTKIK
+148 EMSTI
-154 DDAIAPLVAQATDVM
+154 DDQTIAPLVAQATDVM
-169 KKFESE
+169 KKFEAE
-175 VNQITDLVNKGRG
+175 VNQITELVNQGKG

-194 DVLALAN
+194 DVLDLAN
-201 QLNDLVP
+201 QLSDLVP
-208 QIVKELES
+208 QIVNALES
-216 QMDAATEQSQTVATV
+216 KMDAATEQSEAVSTI
-231 VMGVMVAVYLVV
+231 VMIVMCVVYLVV
-243 LVVALL
+243 LLLALL
-249 IGFFVR
+249 LGFFVR

-268 IAALSRGDMTDEA
+268 IESLSKGDMTDEA

-305 VVGSAAAMA
+305 VVGSAATTAR
-314 QKVNSVANEVG
+314 KVNSVAKEVG

-338 IAQTQVVAGA
+338 VAQTQVVAGA

-375 NANEAARVAN
+375 NANEAARVAG

-468 AAIQADTDGAVAA
+468 TAIQADTDGAVAA

-493 DYQTTIAAAVEE
+493 NYQTTIAAAVEE
-505 QTATTNEMG
+505 QTATTNEMS
-514 RSVSEA
+514 RSVAEA

-526 ITETISKYQEI
+526 IAETISQYQEI

-552 DELVEASQGM
+552 DELVEASQAM
-562 YDNISL
+562 YDNISM
-568 LVYEKKDSAD
+568 LVYEKKGDSE
-578 NLPNS
+578 NLPNA

>member
-1 MTTENQR
+1 MTTDLQN
-8 TVPANNGDKKMS
+8 TANSNTGEKKMS
-20 ETADKKANTTKTK
+20 DAAVNNAGK
-33 ARYNAKGKKM
+33 ARVNAKGKKM
-43 RRLPLVVQIGSIGV
+43 RRMPLVVQIGAIGV

-70 IVGVRIYSS
+70 VVGVRIYGN
-79 STDTYVEEQNQVE
+79 STETYVAEQTQVE
-92 AAQALQYDMTRLIA
+92 AAQAMHYDMTRLIA

-112 RIGTSDT
+112 RIGTSQT
-119 LSAEA
+119 ISPEA
-124 RAGLM
+124 RDGLM
-129 KGATENVTHF
+129 KAATENVKHF
-139 MQLTDQRLE
+139 MELTDQRLE
-148 EMTKIK
+148 EMSKIK
-154 DDAIAPLVAQATDVM
+154 DQNIAPLVAQATDVM
-169 KKFESE
+169 KKFEAE
-175 VNQITDLVNKGRG
+175 VNQITELVNQGRG

-194 DVLALAN
+194 DVLDLAN
-201 QLNDLVP
+201 QLSDLVP
-208 QIVKELES
+208 QIVKGLES
-216 QMDAATEQSQTVATV
+216 KMDAATLQSQTVATIVLV
-231 VMGVMVAVYLVV
+231 VMCVVYLVV
-243 LVVALL
+243 LVIALL

-268 IAALSRGDMTDEA
+268 IESLSKGDMTDEA

-314 QKVNSVANEVG
+314 RKVNSVAKDVG

-468 AAIQADTDGAVAA
+468 TAIQADTDGAVAA
-481 IEKISDIINQIN
+481 IEKISVIINQIN
-493 DYQTTIAAAVEE
+493 NYQTTIAAAVEE
-505 QTATTNEMG
+505 QTATTNEMS
-514 RSVSEA
+514 RSVAEA

-526 ITETISKYQEI
+526 IAETISQYQEI

-552 DELVEASQGM
+552 DELVEASQAM
-562 YDNISL
+562 YDNISM
-568 LVYEKKDSAD
+568 LVYEKKGDAD
-578 NLPNS
+578 NLPNA

>member
-1 MTTENQR
+1 MTTDLQS
-8 TVPANNGDKKMS
+8 TVS
-20 ETADKKANTTKTK
+20 ANTGEKTMSDAVAKNAGK
-33 ARYNAKGKKM
+33 ARVNAKGKKM
-43 RRLPLVVQIGSIGV
+43 RRLPLVVQIGAIGAA
-57 SGIAGLLVMLLLF
+57 GIVGLLVMLLLF
-70 IVGVRIYSS
+70 VVGVRIYGN
-79 STDTYVEEQNQVE
+79 STESYVAEQSQVE
-92 AAQALQYDMTRLIA
+92 AAQAMHYDMTRLIA

-112 RIGTSDT
+112 RIGTSQT
-119 LSAEA
+119 ISSEA
-124 RAGLM
+124 RDASM
-129 KGATENVTHF
+129 KVATENVKHF
-139 MQLTDQRLE
+139 MELTDQRLE
-148 EMTKIK
+148 EMSKI
-154 DDAIAPLVAQATDVM
+154 DDQTIAPLVAQATEVM
-169 KKFESE
+169 KKFEAE
-175 VNQITDLVNKGRG
+175 VNQITELVNQGKG
-188 EEAAAI
+188 EEAATI
-194 DVLALAN
+194 DVLDLAN
-201 QLNDLVP
+201 QLSDLVP
-208 QIVKELES
+208 QIVNALES
-216 QMDAATEQSQTVATV
+216 KMDAATEQSESVSTIVLI
-231 VMGVMVAVYLVV
+231 VMCVVYLVV
-243 LVVALL
+243 LILALL

-268 IAALSRGDMTDEA
+268 IESLSKGDMTDEA

-305 VVGSAAAMA
+305 VVGSAATTAR
-314 QKVNSVANEVG
+314 KVNSVAKEVG

-338 IAQTQVVAGA
+338 VAQTQVVAGA

-375 NANEAARVAN
+375 NANEAARVAG
-385 EATEVAKRTSE
+385 EATEVAQRTSE

-468 AAIQADTDGAVAA
+468 TAIQADTDGAVAA
-481 IEKISDIINQIN
+481 IERISDIINQIN
-493 DYQTTIAAAVEE
+493 NYQTTIAAAVEE
-505 QTATTNEMG
+505 QTATTNEMS
-514 RSVSEA
+514 RSVAEA

-526 ITETISKYQEI
+526 IAETISQYQEI

-552 DELVEASQGM
+552 DELVEASKEM
-562 YDNISL
+562 FDNISM
-568 LVYEKKDSAD
+568 LVYEKKGNSE
-578 NLPNS
+578 NLPNA

>member
-1 MTTENQR
+1 MTTDLQS
-8 TVPANNGDKKMS
+8 TANSNTGEKKMS
-20 ETADKKANTTKTK
+20 DAAVKNAGK
-33 ARYNAKGKKM
+33 ARVNAKGKKM
-43 RRLPLVVQIGSIGV
+43 RRMPLVVQIGAIGA

-70 IVGVRIYSS
+70 VVGVRIYGN
-79 STDTYVEEQNQVE
+79 STESYVAEQTQVE
-92 AAQALQYDMTRLIA
+92 AAQAMHYDMTRLIA

-112 RIGTSDT
+112 RIGTSQT
-119 LSAEA
+119 ISPEA
-124 RAGLM
+124 REGLM
-129 KGATENVTHF
+129 KAATENVKHF
-139 MQLTDQRLE
+139 MELTDQRLE
-148 EMTKIK
+148 EMSKIK
-154 DDAIAPLVAQATDVM
+154 DQNIAPLVAQATDVM
-169 KKFESE
+169 KKFEAE
-175 VNQITDLVNKGRG
+175 VNQITELVNQGKG

-194 DVLALAN
+194 DVLDLAN
-201 QLNDLVP
+201 QLSDLVP
-208 QIVKELES
+208 QIVNALES
-216 QMDAATEQSQTVATV
+216 KMDAATEQSQAVATIVLIVMCV
-231 VMGVMVAVYLVV
+231 VYVVV
-243 LVVALL
+243 LAIALL

-268 IAALSRGDMTDEA
+268 IESLSKGDMTDEA

-314 QKVNSVANEVG
+314 RKVNSVANDVG

-375 NANEAARVAN
+375 NANEAARVAS

-468 AAIQADTDGAVAA
+468 TAIQADTDGAVAA

-493 DYQTTIAAAVEE
+493 NYQTTIAAAVEE
-505 QTATTNEMG
+505 QTATTNEMS
-514 RSVSEA
+514 RSVAEA

-526 ITETISKYQEI
+526 IAETISQYQEI

-562 YDNISL
+562 YDNISM
-568 LVYEKKDSAD
+568 LVYEKKDAAD
-578 NLPNS
+578 NLPNA

>member
-1 MTTENQR
+1 MTTDLQS
-8 TVPANNGDKKMS
+8 TVSANTGEKTMS
-20 ETADKKANTTKTK
+20 DAAAKKAGK
-33 ARYNAKGKKM
+33 ARVNAKGKKM
-43 RRLPLVVQIGSIGV
+43 RRLPLVVQIGAIGAAGV
-57 SGIAGLLVMLLLF
+57 IGLLVMLLLF
-70 IVGVRIYSS
+70 VVGVRIYGN
-79 STDTYVEEQNQVE
+79 STESYVAEQSQVE
-92 AAQALQYDMTRLIA
+92 AAQAMHYDMTRLIA

-112 RIGTSDT
+112 RVGTSQT
-119 LSAEA
+119 ISSEA
-124 RAGLM
+124 REASM
-129 KGATENVTHF
+129 KVATENVKHF
-139 MQLTDQRLE
+139 MELTDQRLE
-148 EMTKIK
+148 EMSKI
-154 DDAIAPLVAQATDVM
+154 DDQTIAPLVAQATDVM
-169 KKFESE
+169 KKFEAE
-175 VNQITDLVNKGRG
+175 VNQITELVNQGKG

-194 DVLALAN
+194 DVLDLAN
-201 QLNDLVP
+201 QLSDLVP
-208 QIVKELES
+208 QIVNALES
-216 QMDAATEQSQTVATV
+216 KMDAATEQSEAVSTIVLIVMCV
-231 VMGVMVAVYLVV
+231 VYVVV
-243 LVVALL
+243 LLLALL
-249 IGFFVR
+249 LGFFVR

-268 IAALSRGDMTDEA
+268 IESLSKGDMTDEA

-305 VVGSAAAMA
+305 VVGSAATTAR
-314 QKVNSVANEVG
+314 KVNSVAKEVG

-338 IAQTQVVAGA
+338 VAQTQVVTGA

-375 NANEAARVAN
+375 NANEAARVAG

-468 AAIQADTDGAVAA
+468 TAIQADTDGAVAA

-493 DYQTTIAAAVEE
+493 NYQTTIAAAVEE
-505 QTATTNEMG
+505 QTATTNEMS
-514 RSVSEA
+514 RSVAEA

-526 ITETISKYQEI
+526 IAETISQYQEI

-552 DELVEASQGM
+552 DELVEASQAM
-562 YDNISL
+562 YDNISM
-568 LVYEKKDSAD
+568 LVYEKKGDSE
-578 NLPNS
+578 NLPNA

>member
-1 MTTENQR
+1 MTTDLQS
-8 TVPANNGDKKMS
+8 TVS
-20 ETADKKANTTKTK
+20 ANTGEKTMSDAAAKNAGK
-33 ARYNAKGKKM
+33 ARVNAKGKKM
-43 RRLPLVVQIGSIGV
+43 RRLPLVVQIGAIGAAGV
-57 SGIAGLLVMLLLF
+57 VGLLVLLLLF
-70 IVGVRIYSS
+70 VVGVRIYGN
-79 STDTYVEEQNQVE
+79 STESYVVEQSQVE
-92 AAQALQYDMTRLIA
+92 AAQAIHYDMTRLIA

-112 RIGTSDT
+112 RIGTSQT
-119 LSAEA
+119 ISSEA
-124 RAGLM
+124 RDASM
-129 KGATENVTHF
+129 KVATENVKHF
-139 MQLTDQRLE
+139 MELTNQRLE
-148 EMTKIK
+148 EMSKI
-154 DDAIAPLVAQATDVM
+154 DDQTIAPLVAQATEVM
-169 KKFESE
+169 KKFEAE
-175 VNQITDLVNKGRG
+175 VNQITELVNQGKS

-194 DVLALAN
+194 DVLDLAN

-208 QIVKELES
+208 QIVNALES
-216 QMDAATEQSQTVATV
+216 KMDAATEQSEAVSTI
-231 VMGVMVAVYLVV
+231 VMIVMCVVYLVV
-243 LVVALL
+243 LILALL

-268 IAALSRGDMTDEA
+268 IESLSKGDMTDEA

-305 VVGSAAAMA
+305 VVGSAATTAR
-314 QKVNSVANEVG
+314 KVNSVAKEVG

-338 IAQTQVVAGA
+338 VAQTQVVAGA

-375 NANEAARVAN
+375 NANEAARVAG

-468 AAIQADTDGAVAA
+468 TAIQADTDGAVAA

-493 DYQTTIAAAVEE
+493 NYQTTIAAAVEE
-505 QTATTNEMG
+505 QTATTNEMS
-514 RSVSEA
+514 RSVAEA

-526 ITETISKYQEI
+526 IAETISQYQEI

-552 DELVEASQGM
+552 DELVEASKEM
-562 YDNISL
+562 FDNISL
-568 LVYEKKDSAD
+568 LVYEKKGNSE
-578 NLPNS
+578 NLPNA

>member
-1 MTTENQR
+1 MTTDLQS
-8 TVPANNGDKKMS
+8 TVS
-20 ETADKKANTTKTK
+20 ANTGEKTMSDAAAKNAGK
-33 ARYNAKGKKM
+33 ARVNAKGKKM
-43 RRLPLVVQIGSIGV
+43 RRLPLVVQIGAIGV
-57 SGIAGLLVMLLLF
+57 AGVVGLLVMLLLF
-70 IVGVRIYSS
+70 VVGVRIYGN
-79 STDTYVEEQNQVE
+79 STESYVAEQSQVE
-92 AAQALQYDMTRLIA
+92 AAQAMHYDMTRLIA

-112 RIGTSDT
+112 RVGTSQT
-119 LSAEA
+119 ISSEA
-124 RAGLM
+124 REASM
-129 KGATENVTHF
+129 KVATENVKHF
-139 MQLTDQRLE
+139 MELTDQRLE
-148 EMTKIK
+148 EMSKI
-154 DDAIAPLVAQATDVM
+154 DDQTIAPLVVQATDVM
-169 KKFESE
+169 KKFEAE
-175 VNQITDLVNKGRG
+175 VNQITELVNQGKG

-194 DVLALAN
+194 DVLDLAN
-201 QLNDLVP
+201 QLSDLVP
-208 QIVKELES
+208 QIANALES
-216 QMDAATEQSQTVATV
+216 KMDEATEQSEAVSTI
-231 VMGVMVAVYLVV
+231 VMIVMCVVYLVV
-243 LVVALL
+243 LLLALL

-268 IAALSRGDMTDEA
+268 IESLSKGDMTDEA

-305 VVGSAAAMA
+305 VVGSAATTAR
-314 QKVNSVANEVG
+314 KVNSVAKEVG

-375 NANEAARVAN
+375 NANEAARVAG
-385 EATEVAKRTSE
+385 EATEVAQRTSE

-468 AAIQADTDGAVAA
+468 TAIQADTDGAVAA

-493 DYQTTIAAAVEE
+493 NYQTTIAAAVEE
-505 QTATTNEMG
+505 QTATTNEMS
-514 RSVSEA
+514 RSVAEA

-526 ITETISKYQEI
+526 IAETISQYQEI

-552 DELVEASQGM
+552 DELVEASKEM
-562 YDNISL
+562 FDNISM
-568 LVYEKKDSAD
+568 LVYEKKGNSE
-578 NLPNS
+578 NLPNA

>member
-1 MTTENQR
+1 MTTDLQS
-8 TVPANNGDKKMS
+8 TVS
-20 ETADKKANTTKTK
+20 ANTGEKTMSDAAAKNAGK
-33 ARYNAKGKKM
+33 ARVNAKGKKM
-43 RRLPLVVQIGSIGV
+43 RRLPLVVQIGAIGAA
-57 SGIAGLLVMLLLF
+57 GIVGLLVMLLLF
-70 IVGVRIYSS
+70 VVGVRIYGN
-79 STDTYVEEQNQVE
+79 STESYVAEQSQVE
-92 AAQALQYDMTRLIA
+92 AAQAMHYDMTRLIA

-112 RIGTSDT
+112 RIGTSQT
-119 LSAEA
+119 ISSEA
-124 RAGLM
+124 RDASM
-129 KGATENVTHF
+129 KVATENVKHF
-139 MQLTDQRLE
+139 MELTDQRLE
-148 EMTKIK
+148 EMSKI
-154 DDAIAPLVAQATDVM
+154 DDQTIAPLVAQATEVM
-169 KKFESE
+169 KKFEAE
-175 VNQITDLVNKGRG
+175 VNQITELVNQGKG

-194 DVLALAN
+194 DVLDLAN
-201 QLNDLVP
+201 QLSDLVP
-208 QIVKELES
+208 QIVNALES
-216 QMDAATEQSQTVATV
+216 KMDAATEQSESVSTIVLI
-231 VMGVMVAVYLVV
+231 VMCVVYLVV
-243 LVVALL
+243 LILALL

-268 IAALSRGDMTDEA
+268 IESLSKGDMTDEA

-305 VVGSAAAMA
+305 VVGSAATTAR
-314 QKVNSVANEVG
+314 KVNSVAKEVG

-338 IAQTQVVAGA
+338 VAQTQVVAGA

-375 NANEAARVAN
+375 NANEAARVAG
-385 EATEVAKRTSE
+385 EATEVAQRTSE

-468 AAIQADTDGAVAA
+468 TAIQADTDGAVAA
-481 IEKISDIINQIN
+481 IERISDIINQIN
-493 DYQTTIAAAVEE
+493 NYQTTIAAAVEE
-505 QTATTNEMG
+505 QTATTNEMS
-514 RSVSEA
+514 RSVAEA

-526 ITETISKYQEI
+526 IAETISQYQEI

-546 TLQHAS
+546 TLQQAS
-552 DELVEASQGM
+552 DELVEASKEM
-562 YDNISL
+562 FDNISM
-568 LVYEKKDSAD
+568 LVYEKKGNSE
-578 NLPNS
+578 NLPNA

>member
-1 MTTENQR
+1 MTTDLQS
-8 TVPANNGDKKMS
+8 TVS
-20 ETADKKANTTKTK
+20 ANTGEKTMSDAAAKNAGK
-33 ARYNAKGKKM
+33 ARVNAKGKKM
-43 RRLPLVVQIGSIGV
+43 RRLPLVVQIGAIGV
-57 SGIAGLLVMLLLF
+57 AGVVGLLVMLLLF
-70 IVGVRIYSS
+70 VVGVRIYGN
-79 STDTYVEEQNQVE
+79 STESYVAEQSQVE
-92 AAQALQYDMTRLIA
+92 AAQAMHYDMTRLIA

-112 RIGTSDT
+112 RVGTSQT
-119 LSAEA
+119 ISSEA
-124 RAGLM
+124 REASM
-129 KGATENVTHF
+129 KVATENVKHF
-139 MQLTDQRLE
+139 MELTDQRLE
-148 EMTKIK
+148 EMSKI
-154 DDAIAPLVAQATDVM
+154 DDQTIAPLVAQATDVM
-169 KKFESE
+169 KKFEAE
-175 VNQITDLVNKGRG
+175 VNQITELVNQGKG

-194 DVLALAN
+194 DVLDLAN

-208 QIVKELES
+208 QIVNALES
-216 QMDAATEQSQTVATV
+216 KMDDATEQSEAVSTIVLIVMCV
-231 VMGVMVAVYLVV
+231 VYVVV
-243 LVVALL
+243 LAIALL

-268 IAALSRGDMTDEA
+268 IESLSKGDMTDEA

-305 VVGSAAAMA
+305 VVGSAATTAR
-314 QKVNSVANEVG
+314 KVNSVAKEVG

-375 NANEAARVAN
+375 NANEAARVAG
-385 EATEVAKRTSE
+385 EATEVAQRTSE
-396 TVSKLGVSSREI
+396 TVSKLGISSREI

-468 AAIQADTDGAVAA
+468 TAIQADTDGAVAA

-493 DYQTTIAAAVEE
+493 NYQTTIAAAVEE
-505 QTATTNEMG
+505 QTATTNEMS
-514 RSVSEA
+514 RSVAEA

-526 ITETISKYQEI
+526 IAETISQYQEI

-552 DELVEASQGM
+552 DELVEASKEM
-562 YDNISL
+562 FDNISM
-568 LVYEKKDSAD
+568 LVYEKKGNSE
-578 NLPNS
+578 NLPNA